1 MSSLLAG
8 PRKFLIGASKFPALR
23 RSSDVVGDVIG
34 AFESDSVAVFL
45 RTAPRNEHV
54 ILYVLALMV
63 VLAVVLMAVVQLDRV
78 VTSVAGRIVPTVG
91 FLYVSPFDTGVVRQ
105 VNVKAGEVVKKG
117 QPLATLDPTFTQ
129 ADLLQLQQHMASDEA
144 QIAREEAELSGE
156 PYRFSA
162 QDPYQSIQGGIWQ
175 KRQAQYLSDLANFD
189 GQIHAAEAQMGQARS
204 DAEKYENRLKIA
216 GDLEN
221 VYQPLLDKGY
231 VSKLQLMQATDART
245 EMSRLL
251 ADAKEQIPQYRELA
265 AALKAQ
271 RDSYIQKWHSDT
283 ATQLVADRN
292 DRDLT
297 RDSLDKAQK
306 LRDLTTLDSPE
317 DAIVLKVGKLS
328 KGSVTGGASA
338 IGQDPD
344 RDPLFTL
351 SPLNAPVEAEI
362 WVAAQDVGFVDIGDT
377 VTMKLDSYMFI
388 RHGTV
393 KGVVKSIS
401 EGSFTLDN
409 NQQPVAPYFKIIVTI
424 KELHLRN
431 VPANFRLVP
440 GDTLVGDIMV
450 GRRTILS
457 YLVEGALRTGSEAMR
472 EPQ

>member
-1 MSSLLAG
+1 
-8 PRKFLIGASKFPALR
+8 
-23 RSSDVVGDVIG
+23 
-34 AFESDSVAVFL
+34 VFL
-45 RTAPRNEHV
+45 RTAPVNEHV
-54 ILYVLALMV
+54 TLYVLASMM
-63 VLAVVLMAVVQLDRV
+63 VLAVVLMAIVKVDRV
-78 VTSVAGRIVPTVG
+78 VASVGGVVVPTVG
-91 FLYVSPFDTGVVRQ
+91 YLYVSPFDTGIVRQ
-105 VNVKAGEVVKKG
+105 VDVKVGQVVKKG

-129 ADLLQLQQHMASDEA
+129 ADLLQLQQHMGSDEA
-144 QIAREEAELSGE
+144 QIAREEAELSGQ

-162 QDPYQSIQGGIWQ
+162 ADPYQSIQGGIWQ
-175 KRQAQYLSDLANFD
+175 KRQAQYLFDLANFD
-189 GQIHAAEAQMGQARS
+189 GQIHAAQAQMAQAQS

-251 ADAKEQIPQYRELA
+251 ADAKEQIPQYREMA

-292 DRDLT
+292 DRDVT

-306 LRDLTTLDSPE
+306 LRELTTLDSPE

-338 IGQDPD
+338 SAQNPD
-344 RDPLFTL
+344 LDPLFTL
-351 SPLNAPVEAEI
+351 SPVKAPVEAELMI
-362 WVAAQDVGFVDIGDT
+362 ATQDVGFIDVGDP
-377 VTMKLDSYMFI
+377 VTLKLDAYMFL
-388 RHGTV
+388 RHGTA

-401 EGSFTLDN
+401 EGSFTLDQ
-409 NQQPVAPYFKIIVTI
+409 NQTPVPPYFKVRVAI
-424 KELHLRN
+424 KEVRLRN
-431 VPANFRLVP
+431 VPANFRLIP
-440 GDTLVGDIMV
+440 GNTLVGDVMV

-457 YLVEGALRTGSEAMR
+457 YLVEGIMKTGSEGMR
-472 EPQ
+472 EPE